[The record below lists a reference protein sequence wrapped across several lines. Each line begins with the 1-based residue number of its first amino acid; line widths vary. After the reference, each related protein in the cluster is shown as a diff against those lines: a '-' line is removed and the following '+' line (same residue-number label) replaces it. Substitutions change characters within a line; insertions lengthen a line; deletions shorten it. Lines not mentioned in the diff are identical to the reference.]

1 MLRKS
6 MLIATLIVAAAAP
19 SLASAYTNRCE
30 EHKHNEKVTG
40 TVAGGLVGAIAGGA
54 LAGGHNTG
62 TGAVLGGLAGA
73 AIGNNMARDHRPC
86 PDGYVRRNYD
96 SRYYDVRRDHWRRAG
111 YEQRC
116 HWEQRP
122 VHDRYGHEYMEDFQ
136 ICR

>member
-30 EHKHNEKVTG
+30 EHKHNEKV
-40 TVAGGLVGAIAGGA
+40 
-54 LAGGHNTG
+54 TG